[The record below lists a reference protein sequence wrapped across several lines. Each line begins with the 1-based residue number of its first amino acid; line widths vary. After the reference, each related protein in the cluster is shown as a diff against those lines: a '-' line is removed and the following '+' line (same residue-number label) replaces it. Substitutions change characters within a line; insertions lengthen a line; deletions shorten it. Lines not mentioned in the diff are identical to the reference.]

1 VYGETQSQTRSPS
14 LAVSLVREDP
24 GGKRLYHK
32 KIVGTVEQY
41 PDETAVRR
49 AVVGLLSEI
58 NTDVRSTNP
67 RVMTIA
73 QLCDHFEQRE
83 LSKENTWGSHAT
95 KKIYKA
101 YLTRWVRPHW
111 HKYELAEVRT
121 IRVESWL
128 RGLPLAKSSCAKIR
142 NLMSVLF
149 NHACRYELF
158 DRNPIYL
165 VRQSAKRRRSP
176 IVLMPSEIKALVD
189 NLGIRERTL
198 VLLAFSTG
206 LRQSELKWGVIDFAQ
221 ENMYVTRSIV
231 YGVVGPC
238 KTESSQKPAPLHQ
251 ILADA
256 LLQWRKGARYTGVDD
271 WVFASKRYQGRRPYW
286 GQAILRKYIRPVAQS
301 VGIQKRFGW
310 HTFRHTYSTLLR
322 SVGTEFKGDAGTAST
337 FVVALNVGC
346 LHAGGY
352 SGEACSASGRRVA
365 GLFFRCERRITL
377 CRTGNDSHIAT
388 QEKGTKRAR
397 NAPFSGP
404 RRFLQNPPNS
414 FGKNGGDDETR
425 TRDLCRDS

>member
-1 VYGETQSQTRSPS
+1 MERINRKRGPEVWQFRWSEINPS
-14 LAVSLVREDP
+14 
-24 GGKRLYHK
+24 GKRLYHK

-58 NTDVRSTNP
+58 NTDQRTLAQF
-67 RVMTIA
+67 TIA

-83 LSKENTWGSHAT
+83 LSKENTWRSHAT

-121 IRVESWL
+121 IQVESWL

-165 VRQSAKRRRSP
+165 VRQSAKRRRAP
-176 IVLMPSEIKALVD
+176 TVLMPAEIKALVD

-198 VLLAFSTG
+198 VLLAVSTG
-206 LRQSELKWGVIDFAQ
+206 LRQSELFGLKWGDIEFG
-221 ENMYVTRSIV
+221 EGHMHVTRSIV

-238 KTESSQKPAPLHQ
+238 KTEASQKPVPIHP
-251 ILADA
+251 ILSEA
-256 LLQWRKGARYTGVDD
+256 LLQWRKGVRYTRAED
-271 WVFASKRYQGRRPYW
+271 WVFASRRYQGRRPYW

-322 SVGTEFKGDAGTAST
+322 SVGTEFKVMQELLRHST
-337 FVVALNVGC
+337 LRSTLDVYTQAITPAKHAAQAAVVSLVFS
-346 LHAGGY
+346 
-352 SGEACSASGRRVA
+352 SGA
-365 GLFFRCERRITL
+365 
-377 CRTGNDSHIAT
+377 
-388 QEKGTKRAR
+388 
-397 NAPFSGP
+397 
-404 RRFLQNPPNS
+404 
-414 FGKNGGDDETR
+414 NGGQEAAAT
-425 TRDLCRDS
+425 